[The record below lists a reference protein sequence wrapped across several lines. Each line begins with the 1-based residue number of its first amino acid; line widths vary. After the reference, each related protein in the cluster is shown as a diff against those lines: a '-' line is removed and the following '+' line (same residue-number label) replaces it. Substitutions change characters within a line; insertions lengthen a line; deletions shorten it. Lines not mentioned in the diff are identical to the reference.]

1 MSYGELP
8 QCNTTHGW
16 KLDERPVKQGL
27 DHTGDSIWD
36 HVIGAYS
43 RDEAVELDEALQDSE
58 PIDESLWR

>member
-16 KLDERPVKQGL
+16 NPVERPVNQGL
-27 DHTGDSIWD
+27 DHTGDSTWD

-43 RDEAVELDEALQDSE
+43 RDEAMELDEALQDFE
-58 PIDESLWR
+58 TIDESLRR